1 MLSNISGADY
11 FTSFFVL
18 IFVLMQISN
27 IKAILKDKDI
37 KGFDYRSMLLYI
49 AWNAW
54 SLFYIYPASDLY
66 LASVVTFI
74 LLVLQIVWFYL
85 AVKIKKKEY
94 VIGMPPA
101 SL

>member
-1 MLSNISGADY
+1 MLSSISNADY
-11 FTSFFVL
+11 FTSFFDL

-27 IKAILKDKDI
+27 IKTILKDKDV

-54 SLFYIYPASDLY
+54 SLFYIYPTSGLY
-66 LASVVTFI
+66 LASIITFI

-85 AVKIKKKEY
+85 AVKIKKE
-94 VIGMPPA
+94 
-101 SL
+101 